1 MGTMS
6 RFLLPDAGI
15 VVTHGLLPNQI
26 IHPGVA
32 INPHLFKRWVSYHK
46 DHCVPWVPTFE
57 KPSRL
62 YNFSIRLEVGG
73 RVIFYLSD

>member
-1 MGTMS
+1 MS

-62 YNFSIRLEVGG
+62 STTSPSGWRWEAEYFST
-73 RVIFYLSD
+73 